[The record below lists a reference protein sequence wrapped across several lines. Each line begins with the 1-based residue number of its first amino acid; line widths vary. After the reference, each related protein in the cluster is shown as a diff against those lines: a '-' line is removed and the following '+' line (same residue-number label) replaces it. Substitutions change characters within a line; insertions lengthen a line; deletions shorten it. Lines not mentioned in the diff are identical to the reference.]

1 MKINNRIISAA
12 CAASLCLALV
22 ACGSGTAETQIE
34 TQPTTTAVTTSEVAE
49 TTEEETTS
57 ETTEEA
63 AALAFELIAGERG
76 DYGKEKI
83 YNEGTECEDKR
94 IVYYVPYGTYKIT
107 NVGDYMTQVNV
118 YSDETV
124 ITDAGWEEVADGSV
138 KLIDVDASEEMTVPK
153 GYHIE
158 ITGSFHISLVQTSSE
173 IVEKEIEP
181 KETTAAIE
189 EDEIYEET
197 RQFIE
202 DIVKDSYPNSKVS
215 HQKGTKQFSIDIYP
229 EGFSLADD
237 PIKTEEDRTAW
248 ESITSQYCDI
258 CLLIYQNVENKGID
272 NPEITF
278 FVISSD
284 DPPQIALSIYNG
296 AVMSNA
302 LK

>member
-1 MKINNRIISAA
+1 MKINNCLILTI
-12 CAASLCLALV
+12 CVTSLCLALA
-22 ACGSGTAETQIE
+22 ACGGGTTETSTE
-34 TQPTTTAVTTSEVAE
+34 TQPTTTVVTTSEAA
-49 TTEEETTS
+49 

-63 AALAFELIAGERG
+63 AALAFELIAGEQG
-76 DYGKEKI
+76 DYGKI
-83 YNEGTECEDKR
+83 ITYNKDTEFEENFYA
-94 IVYYVPYGTYKIT
+94 YYIPYGSYKIT

-138 KLIDVDASEEMTVPK
+138 KLIDVNASEEMTVPK

-158 ITGSFHISLVQTSSE
+158 INEPSHISLVQTSSE

-181 KETTAAIE
+181 KETTATIE

-197 RQFIE
+197 RQYIE

-258 CLLIYQNVENKGID
+258 CLLIYQNVESKGID
-272 NPEITF
+272 DPEITL
-278 FVISSD
+278 FVNSCD
-284 DPPQIALSIYNG
+284 DPPKTALSIYNG
-296 AVMSNA
+296 AVLYDVLS
-302 LK
+302 

>member
-1 MKINNRIISAA
+1 MKTKNCILLPT
-12 CAASLCLALV
+12 CAALLCFALAS
-22 ACGSGTAETQIE
+22 CGSGTTETPTE
-34 TQPTTTAVTTSEVAE
+34 TQPTTTAVTTSEAAE
-49 TTEEETTS
+49 TAEETPS
-57 ETTEEA
+57 EASEEA
-63 AALAFELIAGERG
+63 AALAFELVTGERG

-83 YNEGTECEDKR
+83 YNEGTEFEDKR
-94 IVYYVPYGTYKIT
+94 IAYYVPYGSYKIT

-124 ITDAGWEEVADGSV
+124 ITDAGWEEVADVDSV
-138 KLIDVDASEEMTVPK
+138 KLIDIDASEEMTVPK

-158 ITGSFHISLVQTSSE
+158 ITGSFHISLMQTSSE

-197 RQFIE
+197 RQYIE

-229 EGFSLADD
+229 EGFILAND
-237 PIKTEEDRTAW
+237 PIKTEEDRTTW
-248 ESITSQYCDI
+248 ENVTSQYCDI
-258 CLLIYQNVENKGID
+258 CLLIYQNVESKGID
-272 NPEITF
+272 DPEITL

-284 DPPQIALSIYNG
+284 DPPKTALSIYNG
-296 AVMSNA
+296 AVLYDA
-302 LK
+302 LS